1 MEDGD
6 PPLLEDAG
14 EGSKETQGVQK
25 KGEGSPRLE
34 GKTSVIEEVHGD
46 ASACQFPLH
55 RPSHRGADDARRKS
69 STVDGGSEVHHMF
82 LGPAAAEPGENV
94 GYPDG
99 KRNGFGF
106 LHHMVRRKC
115 P

>member
-1 MEDGD
+1 
-6 PPLLEDAG
+6 
-14 EGSKETQGVQK
+14 
-25 KGEGSPRLE
+25 
-34 GKTSVIEEVHGD
+34 
-46 ASACQFPLH
+46 
-55 RPSHRGADDARRKS
+55 
-69 STVDGGSEVHHMF
+69 MF